1 MTPFKI
7 EKTVVQ
13 AKSRTLKATW
23 TTKMAADLTSEI
35 NDNLAKILQEELD
48 REVLREA
55 EKATL
60 KSQGWTEVIQN
71 TKAEISDDWC
81 SRFIKDEYRV
91 YGNCWYFKDERD
103 ATFFSLKWSSANQ

>member
-1 MTPFKI
+1 MKI

-23 TTKMAADLTSEI
+23 TVEAVADLNSEI

-48 REVLREA
+48 REVLREV
-55 EKATL
+55 EKTTL
-60 KSQGWTEVIQN
+60 KSQGWTEVTQH
-71 TKAEISDDWC
+71 TKAKISDDWC
-81 SRFIKDEYRV
+81 RQFIKNEYRI

-103 ATFFSLKWSSANQ
+103 ATFFSLKWSSATQ